1 MVLLEASN
9 YLGGRVKQAKPFK
22 GFAPID
28 VGGEFLHGS
37 DSIINRIAKENGW
50 PVQAV
55 RRF

>member
-1 MVLLEASN
+1 M
-9 YLGGRVKQAKPFK
+9 KQAKPFK